1 MEENEK
7 SDVETVQA
15 EEERTEEAAS
25 PTRDEILAASRKE
38 NKNGD
43 ERETQTYNKALQ
55 LGYSVGFMC
64 LALIMLVN
72 IIVQDVLP
80 VEMWISFSAIWAT
93 SGLYYGI
100 KTNTKRRALFLT
112 EGIFCSGTF
121 IFFLVAWILRLCG
134 VWVF

>member
-1 MEENEK
+1 MEENEQNL
-7 SDVETVQA
+7 T
-15 EEERTEEAAS
+15 EEEVQPEQ

-134 VWVF
+134 VWFF